1 MDAVRTAAVRRP
13 GPCDRWAT
21 RAVRGESRGSPEV
34 GWRGTTLWEAA
45 KDDERRD
52 DERRMEENIIMNVR
66 VEP

>member
-1 MDAVRTAAVRRP
+1 MEAVAQPSHPDLAKAPMTSE
-13 GPCDRWAT
+13 
-21 RAVRGESRGSPEV
+21 AVRGESRGSPEA